1 MNKIITILSI
11 LLFSSSVFSQLTG
24 YYDGVEGKQGDD
36 LKSSLHNIIKG
47 HTVFSYHS
55 AKYIFKLS
63 DADPDNP
70 DNVIQVY
77 TGFSHDNSDYGTGG
91 LTLNREHVWAKSHGN
106 FADWLP
112 MYSDVHNLKPSA
124 AAVNSAKGNKDFDNG
139 GIPNDIATN
148 CYYTDSTWEARDEVK
163 GDIARIIFYM
173 ATRYEGGD
181 GEIDLEV
188 VNNNHSYPNAQHGKL
203 TTLVQWNQMDPP
215 DDFERNRNNVIES
228 FQNNRN
234 PFIDNPEWIDL
245 IWGDG
250 TLNPISIDNISLETE
265 IVVSNTP
272 LQISAEIVSSSGNV
286 SEAKILWGSTYND
299 LVNEVPMSDMG
310 NYFIGEMPGQPEG
323 ATIFYR
329 IYADDGTNQK
339 SSVVYNFYVPKIFT
353 GELVS
358 IYDIQGQQ
366 EDSPY
371 SGQVVS
377 TTGVVTGN
385 FGTSYFIQNGTGLW
399 NGLFIYESGRNPSIG
414 DSVIVTGEIS
424 EYYGKTEMSNLTDY
438 YFISSN
444 NQLPEPVVSETGSIE
459 EGHESIIVKVT
470 GATCTDENYQSNYY
484 MWKVND
490 GSGSLNIHN
499 TNIFEYNPIKGFVY
513 DIQGPMNYD
522 FDEWKIELRYENDV
536 VSSQDLNGPVVI
548 EVIPVISTNIRVM
561 FDEQVEAA
569 SGEDMNNYSIDKGVI
584 IESISQHSF
593 NKAQVN
599 LTVSSMIDDSYI
611 LTVKNVRDLIGNI
624 MSDQEFEFSFV
635 GVNELFTDDKLDIY
649 PIPSTN
655 KVNISLESKEEMTLK
670 IKILD
675 MNGRTIYQKDEN
687 INSGSNKLSIDISN
701 YKAGTYL
708 LSLSSRNAHNNHKL
722 LIK

>member
-1 MNKIITILSI
+1 
-11 LLFSSSVFSQLTG
+11 
-24 YYDGVEGKQGDD
+24 
-36 LKSSLHNIIKG
+36 
-47 HTVFSYHS
+47 
-55 AKYIFKLS
+55 
-63 DADPDNP
+63 
-70 DNVIQVY
+70 
-77 TGFSHDNSDYGTGG
+77 
-91 LTLNREHVWAKSHGN
+91 
-106 FADWLP
+106 
-112 MYSDVHNLKPSA
+112 
-124 AAVNSAKGNKDFDNG
+124 
-139 GIPNDIATN
+139 
-148 CYYTDSTWEARDEVK
+148 
-163 GDIARIIFYM
+163 
-173 ATRYEGGD
+173 
-181 GEIDLEV
+181 
-188 VNNNHSYPNAQHGKL
+188 
-203 TTLVQWNQMDPP
+203 
-215 DDFERNRNNVIES
+215 
-228 FQNNRN
+228 
-234 PFIDNPEWIDL
+234 
-245 IWGDG
+245 
-250 TLNPISIDNISLETE
+250 
-265 IVVSNTP
+265 
-272 LQISAEIVSSSGNV
+272 
-286 SEAKILWGSTYND
+286 
-299 LVNEVPMSDMG
+299 
-310 NYFIGEMPGQPEG
+310 
-323 ATIFYR
+323 
-329 IYADDGTNQK
+329 
-339 SSVVYNFYVPKIFT
+339 
-353 GELVS
+353 
-358 IYDIQGQQ
+358 
-366 EDSPY
+366 
-371 SGQVVS
+371 
-377 TTGVVTGN
+377 
-385 FGTSYFIQNGTGLW
+385 
-399 NGLFIYESGRNPSIG
+399 
-414 DSVIVTGEIS
+414 
-424 EYYGKTEMSNLTDY
+424 
-438 YFISSN
+438 
-444 NQLPEPVVSETGSIE
+444 
-459 EGHESIIVKVT
+459 
-470 GATCTDENYQSNYY
+470 